1 MVIWWECK
9 CQHIIT
15 HTHFCFSESGHIIDQ
30 CVWLTCPSDFILC
43 PFCRES
49 LRFVVT
55 SEYIRCW
62 HYLRVT
68 DRSLY
73 FIVIHCTATRGSRT
87 YLTWMD
93 LFHYCRPFI
102 SCNQAYLNWTR
113 TIFCPSDSWTAAK
126 PPQFLLVDFLHVF
139 VTDGV
144 SETTDTVSYWLHWI
158 LPRTTTA
165 EL

>member
-1 MVIWWECK
+1 MSTHNNPHTFSFPQIRTYYWSVRLIDRPLRFYTLPILSW
-9 CQHIIT
+9 IT
-15 HTHFCFSESGHIIDQ
+15 AFC
-30 CVWLTCPSDFILC
+30 CYVWLYTLLALLLSM
-43 PFCRES
+43 
-49 LRFVVT
+49 
-55 SEYIRCW
+55 
-62 HYLRVT
+62 T
-68 DRSLY
+68 DIFSLY
-73 FIVIHCTATRGSRT
+73 FNVIQCTATRGSRT